1 MTRYLFPVVF
11 IATGVAVL
19 WPVIAS
25 NYNDAIK
32 ELALDAV
39 CLGFKRVKP

>member
-1 MTRYLFPVVF
+1 MNRYLFPVVF

-19 WPVIAS
+19 WPIIAS
-25 NYNDAIK
+25 NYNEAIN

-39 CLGFKRVKP
+39 CLGFKQVI